1 MLTWRL
7 HKLRLRAGAFVVWLA
22 AGFVFTTL
30 LSITLP
36 TAVGMRSFTVRS
48 GSMSPTIETGDMVV
62 ARRIDP
68 GSAKPGDIV
77 TFNNPQGGALTT
89 HRVRTVMRTGDQYR
103 FITRGDANNT
113 SEDWSVDADGEI
125 GQIAYRVPKLGYV
138 LSPTSSDKGRW
149 LLIGIPALLLCAL
162 GLVRIWSPEQTGAV
176 VPLRRS
182 AMVELLS
189 FRRLPNVRSAPPRSG

>member
-1 MLTWRL
+1 MLSWRL
-7 HKLRLRAGAFVVWLA
+7 HKLRLVAGAFVVWLA

-30 LSITLP
+30 FSITLP
-36 TAVGMRSFTVRS
+36 MAVGMRSFTVRS

-68 GSAKPGDIV
+68 ESARPGDIV

-89 HRVRTVMRTGDQYR
+89 HRVRSVMRTGDKYR

-113 SEDWSVDADGEI
+113 SEDWSVDADGQI

-138 LSPTSSDKGRW
+138 LSPTSSGKGRM
-149 LLIGIPALLLCAL
+149 LLIGIPALMLCAL
-162 GLVRIWSPEQTGAV
+162 GLVRIWRPEQTGAV

-182 AMVELLS
+182 AMVELLT
-189 FRRLPNVRSAPPRSG
+189 FRRIPNARAAPPRSG

>member
-1 MLTWRL
+1 MLSWRL
-7 HKLRLRAGAFVVWLA
+7 HKLRLIAGAFVVWLA

-30 LSITLP
+30 FSITLP
-36 TAVGMRSFTVRS
+36 MAVGMRSFTVRS

-68 GSAKPGDIV
+68 ESARPGDIV

-89 HRVRTVMRTGDQYR
+89 HRVRSVMRTGDKYR

-113 SEDWSVDADGEI
+113 SEDWSVDADGQI

-138 LSPTSSDKGRW
+138 LSPTSSGKGRM
-149 LLIGIPALLLCAL
+149 LLIGIPALMLCAL
-162 GLVRIWSPEQTGAV
+162 GLVRIWRPEQTGAV
-176 VPLRRS
+176 VPLRHS
-182 AMVELLS
+182 ALVELLA
-189 FRRLPNVRSAPPRSG
+189 FRRMPNARAAPPRSG